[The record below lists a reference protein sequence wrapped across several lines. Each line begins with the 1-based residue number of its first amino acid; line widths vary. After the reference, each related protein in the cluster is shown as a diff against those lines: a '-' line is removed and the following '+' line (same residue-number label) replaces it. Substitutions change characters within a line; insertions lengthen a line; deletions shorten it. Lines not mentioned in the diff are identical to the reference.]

1 VNIANK
7 QVFSI
12 REEVAPFWQ
21 DKHAQSRVPAP
32 TGQPSPVN
40 KTAREE
46 KKPHST
52 KRQTVQAAGWV
63 DVDTDTYINDRVR
76 EGQKLFGKKNYSR
89 SRAIRE
95 MLQACA
101 QTEMFERN
109 QRVIV
114 PIIQDAIRSE
124 FRIFTNRF
132 LWLLAKI
139 AYQVGWILSLLIRY
153 ISLQLRN
160 PDVAHQLQ
168 TDSEKDGRVY
178 VADRSPGDREVEDR
192 LWRKMEEKR

>member
-1 VNIANK
+1 MNTSENQIFRVGK
-7 QVFSI
+7 GS
-12 REEVAPFWQ
+12 APFWQ
-21 DKHAQSRVPAP
+21 DKHAQPRVPAP
-32 TGQPSPVN
+32 SGQPSPAN
-40 KTAREE
+40 ETAREA

-63 DVDTDTYINDRVR
+63 DVDTDAYINERVR
-76 EGQKLFGKKNYSR
+76 EGQQLFGKKDYTR

-109 QRVIV
+109 QRILV

-124 FRIFTNRF
+124 FRVFTNRF

-153 ISLQLRN
+153 MSLQLRD
-160 PDVAHQLQ
+160 PDIAHQLQ
-168 TDSEKDGRVY
+168 TASEKDGRVF
-178 VADRSPGDREVEDR
+178 VAERSPGDREAEDR
-192 LWRKMEEKR
+192 IWRKMEEK